1 LRKPAPVVLTSLS
14 HRQETPTASA
24 TTVVEPHRTIRELM
38 GTTVTDTAQTETRLS
53 DKSTQAPAVGISGI
67 TKRFGDV
74 VAVDNISLDI
84 ADGEF
89 FALLGPSGCG
99 KTTTLRM
106 IAGLEFPTEGSLTI
120 FGQEVGTLPPN
131 KRPVNT
137 VFQNYALFPHLNINE
152 NVGFGLKMRKVKKQ
166 EISSRV
172 EAALEMVRLTHM
184 GKRRPTQ
191 LSGGQQQRIAL
202 ARALVN
208 RPKVLLLDEPLGAL
222 DLKLRQ
228 EMQSELKSLQRE
240 LGITFVFVT
249 HDQEEALTMSD
260 RIAVMD
266 RGQLLQV
273 DPPEAIY
280 ERPANRFVAD
290 FIGQTNLLEGTV
302 QSSDVVCLLNGAR
315 IPLETGL
322 AVGTQIAVILR
333 PERATIGPR
342 LEATGGR
349 SSVDGVVRSITYLGN
364 AIVYRVGLDW
374 MELDVR
380 EENRP
385 DSSRLAVGD
394 DVTVSWDDRA
404 VAVVSE

>member
-1 LRKPAPVVLTSLS
+1 MR
-14 HRQETPTASA
+14 
-24 TTVVEPHRTIRELM
+24 
-38 GTTVTDTAQTETRLS
+38 TTVTDTADTHTRSEPTDS
-53 DKSTQAPAVGISGI
+53 DQAAVGISGI

-74 VAVDNISLDI
+74 VAVDDISLDI

-137 VFQNYALFPHLNINE
+137 VFQNYALFPHLNIND
-152 NVGFGLKMRKVKKQ
+152 NVGFGLKMRKVAKR

-172 EAALEMVRLTHM
+172 DEALAMVRLTHM
-184 GKRRPTQ
+184 GQRRPTQ

-228 EMQSELKSLQRE
+228 EMQSELKTLQRD

-302 QSSDVVCLLNGAR
+302 ASSDVVCLLNGAR

-322 AVGTQIAVILR
+322 ATGTQVAVILR
-333 PERATIGPR
+333 PERATIELR
-342 LEATGGR
+342 REATAGR
-349 SSVDGVVRSITYLGN
+349 SAVDGVVRSITYLGN

-374 MELDVR
+374 MEIDVR

-385 DSSRLAVGD
+385 DSERLDVGD
-394 DVTVSWDDRA
+394 EVTVSWDDRA

>member
-1 LRKPAPVVLTSLS
+1 
-14 HRQETPTASA
+14 
-24 TTVVEPHRTIRELM
+24 M
-38 GTTVTDTAQTETRLS
+38 GTTVTDTAETGTPVS
-53 DKSTQAPAVGISGI
+53 DDRSGESAVGIRGI

-84 ADGEF
+84 ANGEF

-137 VFQNYALFPHLNINE
+137 VFQNYALFPHLDINE
-152 NVGFGLKMRKVKKQ
+152 NVGFGLKMKKVKKQ
-166 EISSRV
+166 EIASRV
-172 EAALEMVRLTHM
+172 DEALAMVRLTHM

-302 QSSDVVCLLNGAR
+302 EDATTVCLLNGAR
-315 IPLETGL
+315 IPVESGL
-322 AVGTQIAVILR
+322 SVGTQVAVILR
-333 PERATIGPR
+333 PERATIEPR
-342 LEATGGR
+342 DAATAGR
-349 SSVDGVVRSITYLGN
+349 SSVDGVIRSITYLGN

-374 MELDVR
+374 MEIDVR

-385 DSSRLAVGD
+385 DSHRLDVGD
-394 DVTVSWDDRA
+394 DVVVSWDDRA

>member
-1 LRKPAPVVLTSLS
+1 MPGDGPAAFDTS
-14 HRQETPTASA
+14 HRM
-24 TTVVEPHRTIRELM
+24 RGLM
-38 GTTVTDTAQTETRLS
+38 RTTVTDTADTHTRNESAGARQT
-53 DKSTQAPAVGISGI
+53 AVGISGI

-74 VAVDNISLDI
+74 VAVDDISLDI

-137 VFQNYALFPHLNINE
+137 VFQNYALFPHLNIND
-152 NVGFGLKMRKVKKQ
+152 NVGFGLKMRKVDKR

-172 EAALEMVRLTHM
+172 DEALAMVRLTHM
-184 GKRRPTQ
+184 GQRRPTQ

-228 EMQSELKSLQRE
+228 EMQSELKTLQRD

-290 FIGQTNLLEGTV
+290 FIGQTNLLEGNV
-302 QSSDVVCLLNGAR
+302 ASSDVVCLLNGAR

-322 AVGTQIAVILR
+322 PAGTPVAVILR
-333 PERATIGPR
+333 PERATIEPR
-342 LEATGGR
+342 REATAGR
-349 SSVDGVVRSITYLGN
+349 SAVDGVVLSITYLGN

-374 MELDVR
+374 MEIDVR

-385 DSSRLAVGD
+385 DSERLDVGD
-394 DVTVSWDDRA
+394 EVTVSWDDRA